1 MDDKLKSIAH
11 LRITACRSFIGIS
24 CEGFSYDNARR
35 MYESGDGVGIQ
46 SNFPELDQGLLKM
59 CNKIADAIYEY
70 LD

>member
-11 LRITACRSFIGIS
+11 LRITASRSVVGIS
-24 CEGFSYDNARR
+24 CNGFGYDNARR

-59 CNKIADAIYEY
+59 CNKIASAIYEY